1 MNYRRYNYTDCY
13 GLLRCFF
20 LCFICACLFGDFLS
34 FFLGV
39 TAFVTGLLLLAYRP
53 WGYLK
58 ISYRLWQLNRYKIP
72 QNVED
77 AFKAHY
83 PRLTQKQYKLVVAGF
98 KDFIALYL
106 LDKKRY
112 YLPSHVVHHF
122 IKIYAR
128 HGVAYQTMWQQFL
141 SDVPRYYVSEQKS
154 ALASTFK
161 MACYLNKVK
170 PSRQLPRLFT
180 VDQQLQDQIKD
191 AKIFDHLALF
201 SSLSFDLKK
210 PDRYTIWFR
219 KFFKLKTRRSSY
231 SDSDTDSS
239 IDFTWDSDSSV
250 DSSSCD
256 SSGGCD

>member
-1 MNYRRYNYTDCY
+1 M
-13 GLLRCFF
+13 
-20 LCFICACLFGDFLS
+20 
-34 FFLGV
+34 
-39 TAFVTGLLLLAYRP
+39 
-53 WGYLK
+53 
-58 ISYRLWQLNRYKIP
+58 
-72 QNVED
+72 
-77 AFKAHY
+77 
-83 PRLTQKQYKLVVAGF
+83 AGF

-112 YLPSHVVHHF
+112 YLPSHAVHHF

-128 HGVAYQTMWQQFL
+128 HGIVYQTMWQQFL

-231 SDSDTDSS
+231 ADSDTNSS